1 MNKQVYLSIVALMFA
16 LSLPRFG
23 FARMMKPEEAEV
35 SILEETTKIQVNA
48 DGSSSYHNIERVKI
62 LNETG
67 RTNWGTRHF
76 NYSPKN
82 ARFKIISASTQVG
95 DSHYS
100 VERHDIV
107 DTEINATEN
116 GFDVGRQVLVPFRKV
131 EVGSIVSLES
141 KNEVFRPAFDDKFSD
156 RFYVGDYHL
165 QQQMLVEIQSAIPLY
180 FEFNDPNSNLE
191 FTKFEKD
198 QKFKYIVRLKNA
210 MIQRPI
216 EEIRSQSDEMRM
228 TWFQVS
234 SILTAEEVAKP
245 LVEKY
250 ENILAQ
256 DLPKIFEKIVEG
268 ARRESDPIDQINFVL
283 AAVADKIRYMGDWRA
298 LDGAFVPR
306 TLKLIGETHFGD
318 CKDLATLTVKIL
330 RSLGFESDVAWV
342 FRGKVA
348 PVVTGFGHINFNHA
362 IASVKIKDRQLWV
375 DPTNFQSFAQG
386 VFEDIADRKALVL
399 NAKKIEF
406 RKIEFVPPAESR
418 EFVHEL
424 ISIDSKKVSKNEVK
438 LEDTG
443 VFALGMTGAELKDSK
458 AQIEKAYMDL
468 YTNATDLIK
477 YHFDAFELKSRIVR
491 TVNLNFTFESHF
503 QPTETSLGS
512 AFDFAPPQIL
522 RDMINIDRQ
531 NRFSDLHL
539 EVPSDVKSVYTLK
552 NVHGKGRGLKN
563 CHIQSPWIDY
573 DFEVSKA
580 LNEVTRHLV
589 VKQYVVSLTELKS
602 KAFENFQREVR
613 SCGFNKLLILDLK

>member
-1 MNKQVYLSIVALMFA
+1 MNKQVYLSIMALMFV

-23 FARMMKPEEAEV
+23 LARMMKPEEAEV

-48 DGSSSYHNIERVKI
+48 DGSSSYHNKERVKI

-82 ARFKIISASTQVG
+82 ASFKIISASTQVG
-95 DSHYS
+95 DNHYS

-141 KNEVFRPAFDDKFSD
+141 KNDVFRPAFDNKFSD

-216 EEIRSQSDEMRM
+216 EEIRSQSDERRM

-406 RKIEFVPPAESR
+406 RKIEFVPPSESR
-418 EFVHEL
+418 EFVHEW

-443 VFALGMTGAELKDSK
+443 VFALGMTGAELRDSK

-539 EVPSDVKSVYTLK
+539 EVPSDVKSVYTLQ

-589 VKQYVVSLTELKS
+589 VKQYVVSLKDLKS